1 MKLLIVD
8 DEKYV
13 IDSIKMNLNLE
24 LCSVEQLYTAFS
36 VKQAQA
42 IMELVD
48 IDVIITDIVMP
59 EENGFDFIGWIREN
73 KYDVSVIFLTSYAEF
88 NYAQR
93 AIALESVDY
102 LLKPIDYEKLTK
114 SLCIARD
121 KQETARELELYK
133 KEKKYWERNK
143 AVFRREFWRSA
154 LSEGAT
160 WENLTTQIEEY
171 HLGYEK
177 KKFYLLYISFFE
189 TVNGKIDKWILYYE
203 LEQELQKLLAGSGIC
218 MEAVLPVEKRS
229 CLFICGQKELDDSLK
244 WCSIFDI
251 LIQKILQKYKIDIWC
266 GATEM
271 KQIIEFSDCISRL
284 IAMRDNS
291 LSVKNKVL
299 YLQSFIRPEF
309 SYENPNI
316 ELWKTLLEEQKKEE
330 LLTDMQMYLENVE
343 RTEMLTRQILESFR
357 IDVTQMVYAWL
368 TRKEIKA
375 HLLFSKL
382 NTEKF
387 DSIIPNIS
395 GIMEYVSVL
404 IHEAIS
410 YERYVH
416 RSASVTEK
424 IKNYI
429 DAHYRE
435 EIRRDVLAEM
445 VFLNTD
451 YMSRIFKKEFG
462 VSISTYLLQKRVEEA
477 KKLLSQSTLPINT
490 VSIYVG
496 YSNFSYFTKM
506 FKENTGYSP
515 LEYRRKFTKG

>member
-1 MKLLIVD
+1 
-8 DEKYV
+8 
-13 IDSIKMNLNLE
+13 
-24 LCSVEQLYTAFS
+24 
-36 VKQAQA
+36 
-42 IMELVD
+42 
-48 IDVIITDIVMP
+48 
-59 EENGFDFIGWIREN
+59 
-73 KYDVSVIFLTSYAEF
+73 
-88 NYAQR
+88 
-93 AIALESVDY
+93 
-102 LLKPIDYEKLTK
+102 
-114 SLCIARD
+114 
-121 KQETARELELYK
+121 
-133 KEKKYWERNK
+133 
-143 AVFRREFWRSA
+143 
-154 LSEGAT
+154 
-160 WENLTTQIEEY
+160 
-171 HLGYEK
+171 
-177 KKFYLLYISFFE
+177 
-189 TVNGKIDKWILYYE
+189 
-203 LEQELQKLLAGSGIC
+203 
-218 MEAVLPVEKRS
+218 
-229 CLFICGQKELDDSLK
+229 
-244 WCSIFDI
+244 
-251 LIQKILQKYKIDIWC
+251 
-266 GATEM
+266 
-271 KQIIEFSDCISRL
+271 
-284 IAMRDNS
+284 
-291 LSVKNKVL
+291 
-299 YLQSFIRPEF
+299 
-309 SYENPNI
+309 
-316 ELWKTLLEEQKKEE
+316 
-330 LLTDMQMYLENVE
+330 MQMYLENVE